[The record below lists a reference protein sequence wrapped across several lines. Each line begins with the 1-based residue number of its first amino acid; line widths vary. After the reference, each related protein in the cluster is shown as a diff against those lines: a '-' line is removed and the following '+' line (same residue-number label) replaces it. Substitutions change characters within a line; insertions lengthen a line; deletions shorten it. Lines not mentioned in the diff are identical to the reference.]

1 MANFRA
7 IRGVTEAI
15 IHLLRTSYDPTD
27 FDNELEFRVFTAR
40 DFSSPIS
47 NGVSLFLYR
56 LYGFGTQR
64 TPPGRLAPSGERLQT
79 ELPLELHFLLTFWGR
94 EASLQH
100 TIAGWAMR
108 ALEDSPVI
116 PAGVLNTVASGMF
129 HDDENIQIC
138 LAELR
143 TEDLFRIWDVL
154 DVDIYQLSV
163 PYLARVVSIESVH
176 EAHPVEGGAVQ
187 DRTLQA
193 AVIGDAESLS
203 EV

>member
-1 MANFRA
+1 MADFRA
-7 IRGVTEAI
+7 IRGVTEAVV
-15 IHLLRTSYDPTD
+15 HLLRTSYDSAD
-27 FDNELEFRVFTAR
+27 FDNELEFRVYTAR
-40 DFSSPIS
+40 DFSNPIS

-56 LYGFGTQR
+56 VYGFGTQR
-64 TPPGRLAPSGERLQT
+64 MPPGRLAPNGERMQT

-108 ALEDSPVI
+108 MLEDAPVI
-116 PAGVLNTVASGMF
+116 PSGVLNTVASGIF
-129 HDDENIQIC
+129 HDDESIQIC

-176 EAHPVEGGAVQ
+176 RNRAVEGGAVQ

-193 AVIGDAESLS
+193 AVMAKTGLVS
-203 EV
+203 